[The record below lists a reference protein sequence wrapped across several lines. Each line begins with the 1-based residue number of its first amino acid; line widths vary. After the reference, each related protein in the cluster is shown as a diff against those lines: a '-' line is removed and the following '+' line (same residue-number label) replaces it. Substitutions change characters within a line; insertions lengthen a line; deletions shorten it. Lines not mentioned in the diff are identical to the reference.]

1 MIVEDAFEGESVE
14 PAGFSDVLDSIG
26 AEDVEGAA
34 AQPGEDA
41 WIDANATSILGHG
54 DVADV
59 VGTVLDAP
67 MATDRIGEGLGGK
80 AGGGDVPGGLLAFG
94 PQAGGGTAEP
104 GGAGDAGANGEIRR
118 PGCPREGASQIEGL
132 DEAILLPVAALVVA
146 PGGVQDRIL
155 AGGLA
160 QPLD

>member
-59 VGTVLDAP
+59 VGTS
-67 MATDRIGEGLGGK
+67 RIPSFFHHRTCRAWSWFRRGFGSIE
-80 AGGGDVPGGLLAFG
+80 AGAWTWGRRF
-94 PQAGGGTAEP
+94 
-104 GGAGDAGANGEIRR
+104 GGAG
-118 PGCPREGASQIEGL
+118 
-132 DEAILLPVAALVVA
+132 V
-146 PGGVQDRIL
+146 
-155 AGGLA
+155 
-160 QPLD
+160 